1 MNIFGKE
8 KNCEH
13 FEVFQN
19 IKKIAKN
26 DVLVIFNVNRQPFD
40 YEKFPLWKKRRNEFY
55 GDIDTSDMKIKF
67 LIEIYIKKFLEIGFN
82 TIFCTNAV
90 RVFYEGIDMTHYFAY
105 KLNLPWTGFFHKIL
119 KSDIHVIMDTNQ
131 LPRGKDFVVRNR
143 IKTENGSKW
152 LRVTVL
158 EKNKMAQ
165 IRNVNI
171 NNSTKWK
178 EKHWNSINNNY
189 SKSPYF
195 SEFEDQFK
203 KIFQKEWKNLL
214 ELNMEIIFL
223 IMKILRIKTKI
234 IMESELN
241 INTSSTQEILDILD
255 KLNAKKYLTGD
266 GSGSK
271 KILEGN
277 ENKFMEKNIEI
288 IYQKFNP
295 PEYSQLYE
303 EFLPNLSICDMLF
316 NIGSKNTRMILD
328 KQ

>member
-1 MNIFGKE
+1 MIVS
-8 KNCEH
+8 CH
-13 FEVFQN
+13 
-19 IKKIAKN
+19 
-26 DVLVIFNVNRQPFD
+26 QPN
-40 YEKFPLWKKRRNEFY
+40 Y
-55 GDIDTSDMKIKF
+55 
-67 LIEIYIKKFLEIGFN
+67 
-82 TIFCTNAV
+82 
-90 RVFYEGIDMTHYFAY
+90 
-105 KLNLPWTGFFHKIL
+105 LPWTGFFHKIL

-158 EKNKMAQ
+158 EKNKMTQ

-234 IMESELN
+234 IMESELS
-241 INTSSTQEILDILD
+241 INTSSTQEILDILN